1 MQHRAL
7 VSGLALAALSLGLSG
22 CTTPRITPPPSAAIV
37 EARAAVGVKAAA
49 CKPGGLDQISP
60 LDADFA
66 FDNAEITPLGG
77 RRLADAARW
86 LACNPGVEVVIK
98 PDSDNRGEAAH
109 LNALSEA
116 RAKAVADKLRELGA
130 TGPTLHILA
139 RGAADPVTT
148 PHLLINATGRG
159 W

>member
-7 VSGLALAALSLGLSG
+7 LSGLALAALSLGLSG
-22 CTTPRITPPPSAAIV
+22 CLTPRIQPQPSAAIV
-37 EARAAVGVKAAA
+37 EARAAVGARTAA
-49 CKPGGLDQISP
+49 CKPGGLDQVSP
-60 LDADFA
+60 LDADFV
-66 FDNAEITPLGG
+66 FDEAEISPPGVQ
-77 RRLADAARW
+77 RLTNAARW
-86 LACNPGVEVVIK
+86 LNCNPGVEVVIK
-98 PDSDNRGEAAH
+98 PDSDNRGEVAH

-130 TGPTLHILA
+130 TGATLRILA
-139 RGAADPVTT
+139 RGGADPVTA

>member
-7 VSGLALAALSLGLSG
+7 LSGLALAALSFGLSG
-22 CTTPRITPPPSAAIV
+22 CLTPHIQPPPSAAV
-37 EARAAVGVKAAA
+37 AEARAAAGAKAGA
-49 CKPGGLDQISP
+49 CKPGGLDQVSPLNADFVFDEAEISP
-60 LDADFA
+60 
-66 FDNAEITPLGG
+66 PGV

-98 PDSDNRGEAAH
+98 PDSDNRGEEPH
-109 LNALSEA
+109 LNALAQA
-116 RAKAVADKLRELGA
+116 RAKAVADKLQELGA
-130 TGPTLHILA
+130 TGATLRILA
-139 RGAADPVTT
+139 RGGADPVTA